1 MGDPVHGKTL
11 FLRMCGMCHTCN
23 KNERHKIGP
32 NLFGIFG
39 KTCGSISSV
48 PGFKSTEAMKK
59 KGVVWDE
66 NTLNEYLQFPKQF
79 IPGTK
84 MMFNGIKKAEDRRDI
99 IAFLATLK

>member
-39 KTCGSISSV
+39 KTCGTVS
-48 PGFKSTEAMKK
+48 GFKSTDAMRK

>member
-23 KNERHKIGP
+23 KDERHKIGP

-39 KTCGSISSV
+39 KTCGTV
-48 PGFKSTEAMKK
+48 PGFKSTDAMRK

>member
-1 MGDPVHGKTL
+1 M
-11 FLRMCGMCHTCN
+11 
-23 KNERHKIGP
+23 
-32 NLFGIFG
+32 NLA
-39 KTCGSISSV
+39 V
-48 PGFKSTEAMKK
+48 PGFKSTEAMRQ

-99 IAFLATLK
+99 IAFLATLKWKFEKLHLLMWNILYSDQNKVFLALVRWK

>member
-1 MGDPVHGKTL
+1 MGDPVHGKAL

-39 KTCGSISSV
+39 KTCGTV
-48 PGFKSTEAMKK
+48 PGFKSTEAMRQ